1 MLKADEILQE
11 GNTLGYLKTL
21 VETLCYICT
30 FEDSREDTRSDTYR
44 AYALMIREATTPD
57 VLLGFVDIITRSLR
71 DNRGLGLDLATK
83 LAFLEMVAE
92 KEKEDKVAEL
102 KKQVESLENRLS
114 ALSQNGGVPVS
125 ATVTPPTSAP
135 QAEVS
140 ISQLAE
146 TEGKAAPED
155 GGWVPA
161 TEDIPFAVEDVP
173 FTPEPTL
180 EEIPFALPTVS
191 VTPVE
196 PAEACVMPKVSVT
209 AIPSSESPSVPEGFA
224 IPGGTIVNAAPQV
237 PVTVNVSE
245 GFAIPGGTIVNATPQ
260 VSSMPTTIPA
270 QVEQEERKEVLT
282 DEQVTPTNSL
292 NGMDVSDIGSF
303 AFGGFGSMDA
313 RQW

>member
-1 MLKADEILQE
+1 
-11 GNTLGYLKTL
+11 
-21 VETLCYICT
+21 
-30 FEDSREDTRSDTYR
+30 
-44 AYALMIREATTPD
+44 
-57 VLLGFVDIITRSLR
+57 
-71 DNRGLGLDLATK
+71 
-83 LAFLEMVAE
+83 
-92 KEKEDKVAEL
+92 
-102 KKQVESLENRLS
+102 
-114 ALSQNGGVPVS
+114 
-125 ATVTPPTSAP
+125 
-135 QAEVS
+135 
-140 ISQLAE
+140 
-146 TEGKAAPED
+146 
-155 GGWVPA
+155 
-161 TEDIPFAVEDVP
+161 
-173 FTPEPTL
+173 
-180 EEIPFALPTVS
+180 
-191 VTPVE
+191 
-196 PAEACVMPKVSVT
+196 MPKVSVT